1 MKVKFLT
8 LIISGLVLAAC
19 NGQPSSS
26 NGGATQNASAP
37 VTASATTQAE
47 TASVPVAAAN
57 ELKSKDGKITIA
69 IAGGFDDKSGD
80 ASLLPENITAEELL
94 MLQHNAENNTSIY
107 AIQSGEISDVKAYFA
122 KLEQAI
128 KNDKSL
134 KNTNVNVSDDKLT
147 YHFSQ
152 SDESGEITLNESCVV
167 AVADKKVHNVCASS
181 PDLDL
186 AALDDIIGKVQIAE

>member
-1 MKVKFLT
+1 MKINFLT

-19 NGQPSSS
+19 NGQPSSN
-26 NGGATQNASAP
+26 NGSAAQNTSEPVAASA
-37 VTASATTQAE
+37 VSQTES
-47 TASVPVAAAN
+47 ASVPVATAN

-69 IAGGFDDKSGD
+69 ISGFEDKLGD
-80 ASLLPENITAEELL
+80 ASLLPENIAAEELL

-107 AIQSGEISDVKAYFA
+107 AIQSGKVADIKAYFT
-122 KLEQAI
+122 KLEQTI

-134 KNTNVNVSDDKLT
+134 KNANVQVADDKLT

-152 SDESGEITLNESCVV
+152 ADESGETTLNESCVV
-167 AVADKKVHNVCASS
+167 AVADKQAHNICASS

-186 AALDDIIGKVQIAE
+186 AALDDIIGKVKIAQ